1 MVDMNYVS
9 AVYGI
14 LAIIVSADWFM
25 RGRRH
30 YRGQVQRHDETA
42 GFVKGTAHEKG
53 EAVHA
58 VDSYVS

>member
-1 MVDMNYVS
+1 MPVSAGNMNYVS

-14 LAIIVSADWFM
+14 LVIIIIADWFI

-42 GFVKGTAHEKG
+42 AIVGGNVGGKTMDAMH
-53 EAVHA
+53 
-58 VDSYVS
+58 

>member
-1 MVDMNYVS
+1 MNYVS

-14 LAIIVSADWFM
+14 LVIIIIADWFI

-42 GFVKGTAHEKG
+42 AIVGGNVEGKTMHEM
-53 EAVHA
+53 H
-58 VDSYVS
+58 